1 MWNEMRQMVL
11 FPNVLDM
18 SNIAWNIT
26 ASGLMGLLLQASLTR
41 LTNIYMKCCGI
52 KNIMSSIVQTMM
64 YLDILERMIGE
75 VLELGEDSKTHSTI
89 RI

>member
-1 MWNEMRQMVL
+1 
-11 FPNVLDM
+11 
-18 SNIAWNIT
+18 
-26 ASGLMGLLLQASLTR
+26 
-41 LTNIYMKCCGI
+41 MKCCGI